1 MIIHKGLTL
10 ERWSQFS
17 LAEQLA
23 NVGTDVERAIRWKEK
38 NNLDYSNKAFE
49 RALELLDFTMAD
61 DKNKKRLSEICRV
74 REALVDYFAYDNEYR
89 STAEA
94 WQKYFYYFGY
104 LAAFERGK

>member
-61 DKNKKRLSEICRV
+61 GKNKKRLSEICRV
-74 REALVDYFAYDNEYR
+74 REALVDYFVYDNEYR

-104 LAAFERGK
+104 LAAFELGK